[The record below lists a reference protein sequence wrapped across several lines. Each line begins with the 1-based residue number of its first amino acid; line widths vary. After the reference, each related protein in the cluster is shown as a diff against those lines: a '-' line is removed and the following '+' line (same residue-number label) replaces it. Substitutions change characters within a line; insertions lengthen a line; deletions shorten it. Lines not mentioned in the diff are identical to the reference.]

1 VLHLLLLHPTKH
13 PTTNYQHPQSGVL
26 SFVPFLARPHSPSLT
41 VVVILFHLCFSSFSC
56 AQAKSNKE
64 ADRNAVR
71 PGLMSLRS
79 RKLHWTMD
87 ELMQIEAGY
96 TFKIQRQE
104 RAVCQGVSLDRDM
117 CQNFQQYLRQVG
129 FNKTRRCAWLYGRY
143 VEKLEQSKVDEEAG
157 PAVDSFGK
165 PLKVRVRAKGY
176 GGQTTTQVQVDCSYE
191 PPQRCTAETM
201 ELLADPHEELVNQVA
216 ASLGLERVGFMFS
229 HPGPREEGH
238 HFSANEIIMAAENQL
253 LAGDEKMQS
262 PFVTV
267 KVTLNEENNSD
278 FQACQMSRQCLELV
292 AEGALLNDPQEPRAC
307 LVHDTFSC
315 LVQGERKRGG
325 KEGRSVVWGGGW
337 LWGWLLVCVCVCF
350 CLLVVS
356 SCWL

>member
-1 VLHLLLLHPTKH
+1 
-13 PTTNYQHPQSGVL
+13 
-26 SFVPFLARPHSPSLT
+26 
-41 VVVILFHLCFSSFSC
+41 
-56 AQAKSNKE
+56 
-64 ADRNAVR
+64 
-71 PGLMSLRS
+71 
-79 RKLHWTMD
+79 
-87 ELMQIEAGY
+87 
-96 TFKIQRQE
+96 
-104 RAVCQGVSLDRDM
+104 
-117 CQNFQQYLRQVG
+117 
-129 FNKTRRCAWLYGRY
+129 
-143 VEKLEQSKVDEEAG
+143 
-157 PAVDSFGK
+157 
-165 PLKVRVRAKGY
+165 
-176 GGQTTTQVQVDCSYE
+176 
-191 PPQRCTAETM
+191 
-201 ELLADPHEELVNQVA
+201 
-216 ASLGLERVGFMFS
+216 
-229 HPGPREEGH
+229 
-238 HFSANEIIMAAENQL
+238 MAAENQL